1 LGLAPGLPLGAELLP
16 AELLPGGGL
25 LVRAE
30 VLPGAELS
38 AGPEVVR
45 EAELPLGAE
54 LPQAD
59 SARARAAST
68 SGVASNPGRP
78 FAEDLRFMPSFDGGT
93 APD

>member
-1 LGLAPGLPLGAELLP
+1 VPPLGAELLP
-16 AELLPGGGL
+16 AEVLPGAGL
-25 LVRAE
+25 LAGADE
-30 VLPGAELS
+30 LPGAELLV
-38 AGPEVVR
+38 GPEVVR

-59 SARARAAST
+59 RARARARATST
-68 SGVASNPGRP
+68 SDVASNPGRP